1 MRPPLASM
9 ANVVDA
15 FIEGGIGSD
24 LWRFK
29 CLVNSVA
36 GPTVIELKCRFKSD
50 VLSPVWGVADWTCRQ
65 DCMFRIVPMWGGEVG
80 LIGSTTQP
88 SGDYCPWH
96 LRRTRRPQLQWY
108 PV

>member
-65 DCMFRIVPMWGGEVG
+65 DCMFRIVPMWGGRWDSLDRVDRKSVVKGKRVEM
-80 LIGSTTQP
+80 
-88 SGDYCPWH
+88 
-96 LRRTRRPQLQWY
+96 RE
-108 PV
+108 

>member
-65 DCMFRIVPMWGGEVG
+65 DCMFRIVPMWGGGRWDSLDPLLSPAEIMVRG
-80 LIGSTTQP
+80 I
-88 SGDYCPWH
+88 
-96 LRRTRRPQLQWY
+96 
-108 PV
+108 